1 MTVPWASDPLDDG
14 SIAAVEAIES
24 AVTVDLIATFEP
36 RLACCDKTDGIDR
49 LLADASY
56 AQFDYLP
63 VRSKDRI
70 VGLLPLN
77 EFRAA
82 PIDSLEL
89 TAESVMH
96 SLDQSILITS
106 GSSVLRYIE
115 EAETSPCRLV
125 VRDTRIAGIV
135 TISDLQKLAVRP
147 ALFVLVTQLE
157 LLMAAAIRAHFR
169 ERPDEDWLVK
179 LGDRRDRVEQ
189 KWQQLKADG
198 LEIDLIAATQF
209 ADKRQILIKSG
220 LFQCSRTRVEH
231 EFGAIEELRDG
242 LAHANNYAS
251 TRESALK
258 TIGAVRLAR
267 QWITTLESV
276 LDGHQDAHWGRS
288 TDQ

>member
-1 MTVPWASDPLDDG
+1 
-14 SIAAVEAIES
+14 
-24 AVTVDLIATFEP
+24 
-36 RLACCDKTDGIDR
+36 
-49 LLADASY
+49 
-56 AQFDYLP
+56 LP
-63 VRSKDRI
+63 VRSEDRI
-70 VGLLPLN
+70 VGLLPLS
-77 EFRAA
+77 EFRTA
-82 PIDSLEL
+82 PIDPLGL

-115 EAETSPCRLV
+115 EAEASPCRLV
-125 VRDTRIAGIV
+125 IRGTRIAGIV

-147 ALFVLVTQLE
+147 ALFVLVTHLE
-157 LLMAAAIRAHFR
+157 LLMAALIRAHFR
-169 ERPDEDWLVK
+169 ERADDWLVK

-189 KWQQLKADG
+189 NWQKLKADG

-209 ADKRQILIKSG
+209 ADKRQILVKSG
-220 LFQCSRTRVEH
+220 LFQCSRSRAER
-231 EFGAIEELRDG
+231 EFGAIENLRDG

-251 TRESALK
+251 TRQSALG

-267 QWITTLESV
+267 QWIAALQEV

>member
-1 MTVPWASDPLDDG
+1 MIVPWAAHPLSDG
-14 SIAAVEAIES
+14 SIAAIEAIEG
-24 AVTVDLIATFEP
+24 AVTVDLISTFEP
-36 RLACCDKTDGIDR
+36 QLACCAKTDAIDP

-63 VRSKDRI
+63 VRSEDRI
-70 VGLLPLN
+70 VGLLPLG

-82 PIDSLEL
+82 PIDPLGL

-115 EAETSPCRLV
+115 EAEASPCRLV
-125 VRDTRIAGIV
+125 IRDTRIAGIV

-147 ALFVLVTQLE
+147 ALFVLVTHLE

-189 KWQQLKADG
+189 NWQKLKADG

-209 ADKRQILIKSG
+209 ADKRQILVKSG
-220 LFQCSRTRVEH
+220 LFQCSRTRAER
-231 EFGAIEELRDG
+231 EFGAIENLRDG

-251 TRESALK
+251 TRESALN

-267 QWITTLESV
+267 QWIAALQEV
-276 LDGHQDAHWGRS
+276 LDGHQHADWGRS
-288 TDQ
+288 TYQ

>member
-1 MTVPWASDPLDDG
+1 MIAPWAADPLSDG
-14 SIAAVEAIES
+14 SIAAVAAIEG

-36 RLACCDKTDGIDR
+36 QLACCSKTDAIDR
-49 LLADASY
+49 LLADTSY

-63 VRSKDRI
+63 VRSEGRI
-70 VGLLPLN
+70 VGLLPLGK
-77 EFRAA
+77 FRAA
-82 PIDSLEL
+82 PIDPLGL
-89 TAESVMH
+89 TAESAMH

-115 EAETSPCRLV
+115 EAEASPCRLV
-125 VRDTRIAGIV
+125 IRDTQIAGIV

-147 ALFVLVTQLE
+147 ALFVLVTHLE
-157 LLMAAAIRAHFR
+157 LLMAAVIRAYFR
-169 ERPDEDWLVK
+169 ERADDDWLVK

-189 KWQQLKADG
+189 NWQKLKADG
-198 LEIDLIAATQF
+198 LEIDLIAVTQF
-209 ADKRQILIKSG
+209 ADKRQIMVKSG
-220 LFQCSRTRVEH
+220 LFQCSRSQAER
-231 EFGAIEELRDG
+231 EFGAIEDLRDG

-267 QWITTLESV
+267 QWIVALQAV
-276 LDGHQDAHWGRS
+276 LDGHQNAHWGKS